1 MSALVVLL
9 AASCQDAENEFAGPQ
24 AYPKEDAITVPG
36 FTASST
42 SAIDLAT
49 DAASVDVFNLSDA
62 ALPEGF
68 ALGTARIVIEP
79 TDVEAE
85 ATEIATDVDGMASV
99 ADLQALVESTYG
111 KRPVNRAFKAQV
123 YVDAIKDGQ
132 AVLID
137 AGVIDVNLTP
147 KAPQISD
154 AYYIIGEPG
163 AWDPSDI
170 TLKFNHSG
178 NDVYG
183 DPVFTITIP
192 VADNDGDGNMWFAI
206 SDAIAAEAYSTSG
219 GKDWSKV
226 IGCAEGNGNNT
237 EEGKVARRAE
247 IGNDGSF
254 MIPVDGT
261 AKYIRITL
269 NMMDYSYKIE
279 KLNFA
284 QFIYERGDNNGW
296 GGYALHG
303 PNFDGVYY
311 GAMKLNTMFKFCGD
325 ASDWN
330 LAGNWGYSADGI
342 LGENSNDNIPCTS
355 GFYMITADIANMT
368 YKLTP
373 FTKIGIIGDG
383 QPGGWNDDT
392 FMTYDETNHCWVAT
406 GVALTAGGSIKFRS
420 DAAWD
425 NVNIGGASLDKL
437 VFNSNDNISVTTSGT
452 YTVKLYLENESG
464 QPYATLEQSNI
475 KVKTSAS

>member
-1 MSALVVLL
+1 MKSISKYLMSALVVLL

-284 QFIYERGDNNGW
+284 EFIYERGDNNGW
-296 GGYALHG
+296 GGYALHC

-383 QPGGWNDDT
+383 QPGGWNHDT

-464 QPYATLEQSNI
+464 QPYATLE
-475 KVKTSAS
+475 

>member
-1 MSALVVLL
+1 MKSISKYLMSALVVLL

-284 QFIYERGDNNGW
+284 EFIYERGDNNGW

-464 QPYATLEQSNI
+464 QPYATLE
-475 KVKTSAS
+475 

>member
-1 MSALVVLL
+1 MKSISKYLMSALVVLL
-9 AASCQDAENEFAGPQ
+9 AVSCQDAENEFAGPQ

-284 QFIYERGDNNGW
+284 EFIYERGDNNGW
-296 GGYALHG
+296 GGYALHC

-464 QPYATLEQSNI
+464 QPYATLE
-475 KVKTSAS
+475 

>member
-1 MSALVVLL
+1 MKSISKYLMSALVVLL

-219 GKDWSKV
+219 GTDWSKV

-284 QFIYERGDNNGW
+284 EFIYERGDNNGW

-383 QPGGWNDDT
+383 QPGGWNNDT

-437 VFNSNDNISVTTSGT
+437 VFNSIDNISVTTSGT

-464 QPYATLEQSNI
+464 QPYATLE
-475 KVKTSAS
+475 

>member
-1 MSALVVLL
+1 MKSISKYLMSALVVLL

-163 AWDPSDI
+163 AWDPSDV

-284 QFIYERGDNNGW
+284 EFIYERGDNNGW

-383 QPGGWNDDT
+383 QPGRWNDDT

-437 VFNSNDNISVTTSGT
+437 VFNSIDNISVTTSGT

-464 QPYATLEQSNI
+464 QPYATLE
-475 KVKTSAS
+475 

>member
-9 AASCQDAENEFAGPQ
+9 AVSCQDAENEFAGPQ

-284 QFIYERGDNNGW
+284 EFIYERGDNNGW
-296 GGYALHG
+296 GGYALHC

-464 QPYATLEQSNI
+464 QPYATLE
-475 KVKTSAS
+475 

>member
-1 MSALVVLL
+1 MKSISKYLMSALVVLL

-284 QFIYERGDNNGW
+284 EFIYERGDNNGW
-296 GGYALHG
+296 GGYALHC

-464 QPYATLEQSNI
+464 QPYATLE
-475 KVKTSAS
+475 

>member
-1 MSALVVLL
+1 MKSISKYLMSALVVLL

-284 QFIYERGDNNGW
+284 EFIYERGDNNGW

-437 VFNSNDNISVTTSGT
+437 AFNSNDNISVTTSGT

-464 QPYATLEQSNI
+464 QPYATLE
-475 KVKTSAS
+475 

>member
-1 MSALVVLL
+1 MKSISKYLMSALVVLL

-111 KRPVNRAFKAQV
+111 KRPVNRALKAQV

-163 AWDPSDI
+163 AWDPSDV

-219 GKDWSKV
+219 GTDWSKV

-284 QFIYERGDNNGW
+284 EFIYERGDNNGW

-464 QPYATLEQSNI
+464 QPYATLE
-475 KVKTSAS
+475 

>member
-1 MSALVVLL
+1 MKSISKYLMSALVVLL

-99 ADLQALVESTYG
+99 ADLQALVENTYG

-163 AWDPSDI
+163 AWDPSDV

-284 QFIYERGDNNGW
+284 EFIYERGDNNGW

-464 QPYATLEQSNI
+464 QPYATLE
-475 KVKTSAS
+475 

>member
-1 MSALVVLL
+1 MKSISKYLMSALVVLL

-219 GKDWSKV
+219 GTDWSKV

-284 QFIYERGDNNGW
+284 EFIYERGDNNGW

-325 ASDWN
+325 ASDWH

-464 QPYATLEQSNI
+464 QPYATLE
-475 KVKTSAS
+475 

>member
-1 MSALVVLL
+1 MKSISKYLMSALVVLL

-284 QFIYERGDNNGW
+284 EFIYERGDNNGW
-296 GGYALHG
+296 GGYALHC

-383 QPGGWNDDT
+383 QPGDWNDDT

-464 QPYATLEQSNI
+464 QPYATLE
-475 KVKTSAS
+475 

>member
-1 MSALVVLL
+1 MKSISKYLMSALVVLL

-284 QFIYERGDNNGW
+284 EFIYERGDNNGW
-296 GGYALHG
+296 GGYALHC

-342 LGENSNDNIPCTS
+342 LVENSNDNIPCTS

-464 QPYATLEQSNI
+464 QPYATLE
-475 KVKTSAS
+475 

>member
-1 MSALVVLL
+1 MRNIYKFALFALTCL
-9 AASCQDAENEFAGPQ
+9 AFTGCKDTEDHWANPQ
-24 AYPKEDAITVPG
+24 TYPQEDAITIPG
-36 FTASST
+36 YQASST

-284 QFIYERGDNNGW
+284 EFIYERGDNNGW

-464 QPYATLEQSNI
+464 QPYATLE
-475 KVKTSAS
+475 

>member
-1 MSALVVLL
+1 MKSISKYLMSALVVLL

-284 QFIYERGDNNGW
+284 EFIYERGDNNGW

-383 QPGGWNDDT
+383 QPGGWNNDT

-437 VFNSNDNISVTTSGT
+437 VFNSNDDISVTTSGT

-464 QPYATLEQSNI
+464 QPYATLE
-475 KVKTSAS
+475 

>member
-1 MSALVVLL
+1 MKSISKYLMSALVVLL

-163 AWDPSDI
+163 AWDPSDV

-284 QFIYERGDNNGW
+284 EFIYERGDNNGW

-383 QPGGWNDDT
+383 QPGRWNDDT

-464 QPYATLEQSNI
+464 QPYATLE
-475 KVKTSAS
+475 